1 MHRQRSVDSDVD
13 HLEIRDR
20 AVDGSGI
27 EVVEHE
33 VSLGVASLQVGG
45 RLPAH
50 VAENVSRASCFYD
63 CNVRSDGQPVEW
75 PGRLCVARVRGDPIV
90 DPNAVTTGAAGAVV
104 ELDRLVLVAAGGT

>member
-33 VSLGVASLQVGG
+33 ASLRVASLQVGG

-50 VAENVSRASCFYD
+50 VAENVPGPRRFD
-63 CNVRSDGQPVEW
+63 DGDVSTAHQLVEW
-75 PGRLCVARVRGDPIV
+75 LCRFCVARVGEDAIV